1 MRRRAEEMFLCLNC
15 GGDFRIASVTSENA
29 ARAGFKVALTGQG
42 GDELFG
48 GHTSMQWFERFTHAV
63 TWLRPV
69 PRSLARVMLDRDVLP
84 FRWRKLSYLAGADDP
99 FVAAELAVKTLF
111 LEQDIGTLLD
121 PSLIEIN
128 SEGARACNDEAMCH
142 LSAWADRVRDCDL
155 KEKAAYLDV
164 YAHLEP
170 RLLREPDGRA
180 CGVCSSC
187 SGGVKRCGS
196 PAKTR

>member
-15 GGDFRIASVTSENA
+15 GGDFRIASVTSE
-29 ARAGFKVALTGQG
+29 
-42 GDELFG
+42 
-48 GHTSMQWFERFTHAV
+48 
-63 TWLRPV
+63 
-69 PRSLARVMLDRDVLP
+69 
-84 FRWRKLSYLAGADDP
+84 
-99 FVAAELAVKTLF
+99 
-111 LEQDIGTLLD
+111 TLLD

-128 SEGARACNDEAMCH
+128 SDGARASNDEAMCH
-142 LSAWADRVRDCDL
+142 LSAWADRVKDCDL
-155 KEKAAYLDV
+155 RKKAAYLDV

-170 RLLREPDGRA
+170 RLLRESDGRA